1 MPTSQ
6 SRSSTRT
13 SSRSRSSRT
22 QNDPIEMLVADHKKV
37 QKMFKDFE
45 KAKEKDR
52 DAAVALVGEIL
63 TELTVHAQLEEEI
76 FYPTV
81 READDSDDM
90 QSMLD
95 EAEVEHASAKDLISQ
110 IASMTPDEELYDAKV
125 KVLGEYVKHHVKEE
139 EGEMFPKA
147 KKAGLD
153 MEELGTMMA
162 ERKAALM
169 QEMGGLEAED
179 E

>member
-6 SRSSTRT
+6 ARSSNRT
-13 SSRSRSSRT
+13 STTRSRAERS
-22 QNDPIEMLVADHKKV
+22 QNDPVEMLTADHKKV

-45 KAKEKDR
+45 KMKEKDR

-81 READDSDDM
+81 READDSDDV

-110 IASMTPDEELYDAKV
+110 IASMSPEDELYDAKV

-147 KKAGLD
+147 KKAGID
-153 MEELGTMMA
+153 MDELGTMMS
-162 ERKAALM
+162 ERKM
-169 QEMGGLEAED
+169 QLLEEMGGSD
-179 E
+179 EE